1 MKEFK
6 GETFSP
12 ECAKEH
18 LRTLKTK
25 LTDKKHADN
34 LADQNL
40 ENAEMAL
47 IEAQQAVQAAK
58 EHKNKTQ
65 IDAKEAD
72 DDVLDFSKAM
82 AITPFTGRI
91 KKQLFLI

>member
-6 GETFSP
+6 GEIFS
-12 ECAKEH
+12 EESAEKH
-18 LRTLKTK
+18 LRILKTK

-40 ENAEMAL
+40 ENAKMAL

-58 EHKNKTQ
+58 ELKNKTKV
-65 IDAKEAD
+65 DAKGAD
-72 DDVLDFSKAM
+72 DEVLDFSKAM
-82 AITPFTGRI
+82 EITPFTGRI
-91 KKQLFLI
+91 KKNNIF